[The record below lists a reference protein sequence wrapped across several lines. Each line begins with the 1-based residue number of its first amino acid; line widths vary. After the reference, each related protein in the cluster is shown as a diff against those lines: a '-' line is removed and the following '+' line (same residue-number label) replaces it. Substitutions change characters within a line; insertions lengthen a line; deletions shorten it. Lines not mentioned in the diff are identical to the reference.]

1 MGQVDK
7 RLRQAFPHHAD
18 EVFGGCSVLLFGD
31 FGQLPPVGD
40 LSLYTTAS
48 RKPLSDLG
56 RAAYQIFNRAI
67 VLDQVMRQ
75 SGEDASQVLFCD
87 ILLRLRDAEV
97 TKEDWKCLM
106 KQTPAQLRDLSP
118 FTAALHL
125 RPTVEAV
132 VEHNVAR
139 LRASGQPVA
148 TIKAVHKGPNAA
160 KASLDEAGGL
170 EPVVCLAHGARVM
183 LTSNLWVDK
192 GLVNGAM
199 GIVAAICYLTG
210 SPPYLPVS
218 VMVHFDSHSGPTL
231 PDGTVP
237 ITPLRRS
244 WSTSGAQCSRTQL
257 PLKLSW
263 AVTIHK
269 SQGLT
274 LPKVVIDVGKK
285 EFSAGLT
292 FVACFRVRHMTD
304 ILFDPPFPFEHL
316 SRLSNSQWL
325 KERQCEDMR
334 LQAFELT

>member
-1 MGQVDK
+1 M
-7 RLRQAFPHHAD
+7 PHEAD
-18 EVFGGCSVLLFGD
+18 
-31 FGQLPPVGD
+31 
-40 LSLYTTAS
+40 T
-48 RKPLSDLG
+48 
-56 RAAYQIFNRAI
+56 
-67 VLDQVMRQ
+67 
-75 SGEDASQVLFCD
+75 
-87 ILLRLRDAEV
+87 
-97 TKEDWKCLM
+97 
-106 KQTPAQLRDLSP
+106 LRDLSP
-118 FTAALHL
+118 FTTALHL

-160 KASLDEAGGL
+160 KASSDEAGGL

-199 GIVAAICYLTG
+199 GTVAAICYLTG
-210 SPPYLPVS
+210 GPPDLPVA
-218 VMVHFDSHSGPTL
+218 VVVHFDSYSGPTL

-244 WSTSGAQCSRTQL
+244 WSVHCSRLQL
-257 PLKLSW
+257 PLKLAW

-274 LPKVVIDVGKK
+274 LDKVVVDVGKK

-292 FVACFRVRHMTD
+292 FVACSTVRRMTD
-304 ILFDPPFPFEHL
+304 LLLDPLNL
-316 SRLSNSQWL
+316 SELQGSQIVNDSW
-325 KERQCEDMR
+325 KERQKTFDYKKYPQGMMTCVCPEHNYFLNTYMYTD
-334 LQAFELT
+334 EH